1 MCAPGPVSMWLG
13 RYSPLGYVLLH
24 EEARVNLSRASMDP
38 LPRVHLQCA
47 SIVMVGVATWVGPR
61 TIHVCTWA
69 CFDEVGSLLS
79 VGLGPTKGFRVLLRG
94 SDYY

>member
-1 MCAPGPVSMWLG
+1 
-13 RYSPLGYVLLH
+13 
-24 EEARVNLSRASMDP
+24 MDP

-47 SIVMVGVATWVGPR
+47 SIVMVGVAAWVGPR

-94 SDYY
+94 SEYYYASQVEVDVFAGVVIDTIHTQGLR